1 MANKKYVLYF
11 RGKNKYGH
19 YHKFPLVSLY
29 LKTLDMYTSNYID
42 YVDLF
47 NNLPVGVS
55 TFIKNEL
62 GCDIDFT
69 SNDDLEKCFFV
80 TDNDLTPI
88 MKVLFEDDVQGQN
101 DIPRVLV
108 CKIKYAIF

>member
-47 NNLPVGVS
+47 NNYQL
-55 TFIKNEL
+55 
-62 GCDIDFT
+62 
-69 SNDDLEKCFFV
+69 
-80 TDNDLTPI
+80 
-88 MKVLFEDDVQGQN
+88 
-101 DIPRVLV
+101 
-108 CKIKYAIF
+108 A